1 MIKLL
6 LQEEMYQLV
15 LGYPEDC
22 LNKCVTRIMN
32 GVRELPS
39 QRKNRKR
46 VYVHAGGDAG
56 EIQRE

>member
-1 MIKLL
+1 
-6 LQEEMYQLV
+6 MYQLV